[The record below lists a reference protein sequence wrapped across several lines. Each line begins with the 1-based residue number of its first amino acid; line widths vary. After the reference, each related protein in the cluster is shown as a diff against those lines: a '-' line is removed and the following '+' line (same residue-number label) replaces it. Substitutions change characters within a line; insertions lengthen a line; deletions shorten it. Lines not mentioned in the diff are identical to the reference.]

1 MMLQTIDD
9 QKRQVVFIHPRC
21 FLRLALVVLAF
32 VGCAGSVRHDEALAA
47 KRALEFT
54 RVAFIDKNLDR
65 AYELLSDG
73 GKRHVP
79 LDKFKQSIAAMH
91 PRGYPTKVTA
101 IEYEPMAGEKAIY
114 IFMKGQNSEDQFGY
128 RITLEGSADTDY
140 RVLKVDQ
147 GSGFPS
153 LSNQKRAFTNP
164 PSAP

>member
-1 MMLQTIDD
+1 MLQTIDD
-9 QKRQVVFIHPRC
+9 QKRQVVFIHPQC
-21 FLRLALVVLAF
+21 FLGLALVVLAF
-32 VGCAGSVRHDEALAA
+32 VGCVGSVRHDEALAA
-47 KRALEFT
+47 KRALEFV
-54 RVAFIDKNLDR
+54 RAAFIDKNLDK
-65 AYELLSDG
+65 AYEMLSDG

-140 RVLKVDQ
+140 RVLRVDQ

>member
-1 MMLQTIDD
+1 MILQAFDD
-9 QKRQVVFIHPRC
+9 KKRQVVFIHPQC
-21 FLRLALVVLAF
+21 FVRLLMVVLAF
-32 VGCAGSVRHDEALAA
+32 VGCAGSVRHDETLAA

-54 RVAFIDKNLDR
+54 RVAFIDKNLDK

-91 PRGYPTKVTA
+91 PRGYPTKLTA
-101 IEYEPMAGEKAIY
+101 IEYEPMAGENAIY
-114 IFMKGQNSEDQFGY
+114 IFIKGQNSEDQFGY
-128 RITLEGSADTDY
+128 RITLQGSADSDY

-153 LSNQKRAFTNP
+153 LSNQKKAFTNP

>member
-1 MMLQTIDD
+1 MMLQAFDD
-9 QKRQVVFIHPRC
+9 KKRQVVFIHPQC
-21 FLRLALVVLAF
+21 FLGLVLVVLAF
-32 VGCAGSVRHDEALAA
+32 VGCAGSVHHDEALAA
-47 KRALEFT
+47 KRALEFV
-54 RVAFIDKNLDR
+54 RAAFIDKNLDK
-65 AYELLSDG
+65 AYEMLSDS

-153 LSNQKRAFTNP
+153 LSNQKKAFTNP

>member
-1 MMLQTIDD
+1 LHTDSN
-9 QKRQVVFIHPRC
+9 KPRQVFFMHRQI
-21 FLRLALVVLAF
+21 FLRLSLLVLAF
-32 VGCAGSVRHDEALAA
+32 AGCVDSVRHDETLAA
-47 KRALEFT
+47 KRALDFV
-54 RVAFIDKNLDR
+54 RAAFIDKNLDK
-65 AYELLSDG
+65 AYGMLSDG

-114 IFMKGQNSEDQFGY
+114 IFLKGQNSEEQFGY

-147 GSGFPS
+147 GSGFPT

-164 PSAP
+164 PSVP

>member
-1 MMLQTIDD
+1 MMRQTIDNKSW
-9 QKRQVVFIHPRC
+9 QAIFMHPRY
-21 FLRLALVVLAF
+21 FLGLALVILTF
-32 VGCAGSVRHDEALAA
+32 VGCADSVRHDETLAA

-54 RVAFIDKNLDR
+54 RVAFIDKNLDK

-79 LDKFKQSIAAMH
+79 LDNFKQSITAMH
-91 PRGYPTKVTA
+91 PRGYPTKLTA

-114 IFMKGQNSEDQFGY
+114 IFMRGQNSEEQFGY

-140 RVLKVDQ
+140 RILKVDQ

>member
-1 MMLQTIDD
+1 M
-9 QKRQVVFIHPRC
+9 H
-21 FLRLALVVLAF
+21 
-32 VGCAGSVRHDEALAA
+32 HDETLAA

-54 RVAFIDKNLDR
+54 RVAFIDKNFDK
-65 AYELLSDG
+65 AYELLSAG

-91 PRGYPTKVTA
+91 PRGYPTKLTA
-101 IEYEPMAGEKAIY
+101 IEYEPMAGENAIY

-128 RITLEGSADTDY
+128 RITLQGSADTDY

-153 LSNQKRAFTNP
+153 LSNQKKAFTNP

>member
-1 MMLQTIDD
+1 MMRQTIDD
-9 QKRQVVFIHPRC
+9 KKWRVVFMHPQY
-21 FLRLALVVLAF
+21 FLPLMLVVLAF
-32 VGCAGSVRHDEALAA
+32 VGCADSVRHDEGLAA
-47 KRALEFT
+47 KRALEFV
-54 RVAFIDKNLDR
+54 RVGFIDKNLDK

-91 PRGYPTKVTA
+91 ARGYPNKVTA

-114 IFMKGQNSEDQFGY
+114 IFMKGQNSEEQFGY

-140 RVLKVDQ
+140 RVLKIDQ

-153 LSNQKRAFTNP
+153 LSNQKKAFTNP
-164 PSAP
+164 PSTP

>member
-1 MMLQTIDD
+1 MMLQAFDD
-9 QKRQVVFIHPRC
+9 KKRQVFIHPQC
-21 FLRLALVVLAF
+21 FLGLVLVVLAF
-32 VGCAGSVRHDEALAA
+32 VGCAGSVRHDETLAA
-47 KRALEFT
+47 KRALEFV
-54 RVAFIDKNLDR
+54 RVAFIDKNLDK